1 MRMTSSK
8 HIDDVGA
15 VCAVLLICLVVIIVI
30 CCVRARSV
38 TSAPEKE
45 TQQHNASATGCDFYF
60 VILLHQK
67 ELIKIFVL
75 LFLQYTYLAFDFTN
89 VSCRN
94 ISCYTYN
101 HL

>member
-38 TSAPEKE
+38 TSAPEKQ
-45 TQQHNASATGCDFYF
+45 TQQHNASATGCESYF
-60 VILLHQK
+60 VILFRQS

-75 LFLQYTYLAFDFTN
+75 LFWQYT
-89 VSCRN
+89 
-94 ISCYTYN
+94 
-101 HL
+101 